1 MSEHEFC
8 TAAKAEILRLLRIV
22 QRLEGHL
29 AYMQGRLSRAP
40 LARRT
45 VERDRARYLAQQ
57 LVDRL
62 DYVSRVE
69 MAEAI
74 AAAMADEVES

>member
-8 TAAKAEILRLLRIV
+8 PAAKVEILRLLRIV

-45 VERDRARYLAQQ
+45 IERDRARYLAQQ
-57 LVDRL
+57 LFDRL

-74 AAAMADEVES
+74 EAAKVER